1 MIISNFA
8 KIFSSCVWLKTI
20 GAPASQKK
28 VMDKAC
34 RRWHCSAFDV
44 ESLENHAKSIYFVL
58 SGAWIYLKNRV
69 FLGQPLLVGI
79 VAIYVALVVGCVYC
93 SCSTR

>member
-1 MIISNFA
+1 M
-8 KIFSSCVWLKTI
+8 
-20 GAPASQKK
+20 Q
-28 VMDKAC
+28 
-34 RRWHCSAFDV
+34 
-44 ESLENHAKSIYFVL
+44 SLVL
-58 SGAWIYLKNRV
+58 SGAWIYLKKTV